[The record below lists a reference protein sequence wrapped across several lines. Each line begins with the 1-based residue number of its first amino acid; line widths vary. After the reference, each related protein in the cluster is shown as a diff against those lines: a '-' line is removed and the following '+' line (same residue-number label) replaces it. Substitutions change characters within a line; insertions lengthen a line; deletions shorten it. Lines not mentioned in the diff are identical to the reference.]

1 MVFSYD
7 DGGTQNIFSL
17 FWEVSLLQ
25 ESFLIDLGYCMI
37 KSPWGLLQLDQALN
51 VDLISGTPL
60 SRAKAVHLLRYG
72 NQLVM
77 TPGIL
82 ISKGQ
87 PCPIPPLAL
96 HCIQIVDLSKM
107 VDNTNVLWKG
117 AGNAEDWTKSG
128 TQFFFFEPKH
138 TPGGKEMVTGVQV
151 VTASQVQSIRGRW

>member
-1 MVFSYD
+1 M
-7 DGGTQNIFSL
+7 
-17 FWEVSLLQ
+17 
-25 ESFLIDLGYCMI
+25 
-37 KSPWGLLQLDQALN
+37 LQLDQALN

-82 ISKGQ
+82 IRKGQ
-87 PCPIPPLAL
+87 PRPIIPPLAL

-117 AGNAEDWTKSG
+117 AGNAED
-128 TQFFFFEPKH
+128 
-138 TPGGKEMVTGVQV
+138 
-151 VTASQVQSIRGRW
+151 